1 MFPLAG
7 YFLSHWLYCGI
18 LFKHHEVK
26 TEKLLLSPMNVGGVK
41 RDYPKA
47 VDRYANFNIWEC
59 FALELWNVGICKLEI
74 EIFLCASN
82 YALVPSTLCQ
92 GKRKKITGGKMDYFY
107 GPGRNHLFVPGPVNI
122 PESVLRAMN
131 RNNEDYRSPAVPA
144 MTKTLLED
152 VKKIFKTT
160 SGTPFI
166 IPTTGTGAWESALTN
181 TLSPGDRTVSFLI
194 GQFSLLWIDQQKRLG
209 FNVDVVESDWGQG
222 ANLDILASKLAEDT
236 AHTIKAVCIVHN
248 ETATG
253 VTNNLAKVRKILDDY
268 RHPALFLVDGVSSI
282 CALDFRMDEW
292 GVDVALTG
300 SQKALSLPTG
310 MGIVCAS
317 PKALEASETAKS
329 FRVFFDWKDYLKFY
343 KLGTFWPYT
352 PSIQLLY
359 GLREA
364 LDLLFV
370 EGLDNVIARHARLGK
385 ATRLAV
391 EAWGLKNCTQKE
403 EWFSDT
409 VTAVLVPPY
418 IDSAEIVRRGW
429 KRYNLSLGLGLNKVA
444 GKVFRIGH
452 LGNLNELQ
460 LLGCL
465 AGVEMILKDVGYPV
479 KLGSGVAAACAF
491 LQNSTPLIASRI

>member
-1 MFPLAG
+1 
-7 YFLSHWLYCGI
+7 
-18 LFKHHEVK
+18 
-26 TEKLLLSPMNVGGVK
+26 
-41 RDYPKA
+41 
-47 VDRYANFNIWEC
+47 
-59 FALELWNVGICKLEI
+59 
-74 EIFLCASN
+74 
-82 YALVPSTLCQ
+82 
-92 GKRKKITGGKMDYFY
+92 MDNFY
-107 GPGRNHLFVPGPVNI
+107 GPGKNHLFVPGPVNI
-122 PESVLRAMN
+122 PEPVIRAMN
-131 RNNEDYRSPAVPA
+131 RNNEDYRSPAIPA

-160 SGTPFI
+160 TGTPFM

-181 TLSPGDRTVSFLI
+181 TLSPGDRIVSFLI
-194 GQFSLLWIDQQKRLG
+194 GQFSLLWIDQQQRLK
-209 FNVDVVESDWGQG
+209 FNVDVVESEWGQG
-222 ANLDILASKLAEDT
+222 ANLDVLAEKLAADRT
-236 AHTIKAVCIVHN
+236 HTIKAICIVHN

-253 VTNNLAKVRKILDDY
+253 VTNNLATVRKLLDHY
-268 RHPALFLVDGVSSI
+268 GHPALLLVDGVSSI

-310 MGIVCAS
+310 IGIVCAS
-317 PKALEASETAKS
+317 PKALEATKTAKS
-329 FRVFFDWKDYLKFY
+329 VRVFFDWNDYLKFY

-359 GLREA
+359 GLRAA
-364 LDLLFV
+364 LDLILRKD
-370 EGLDNVIARHARLGK
+370 L
-385 ATRLAV
+385 TMLAV

-418 IDSAEIVRRGW
+418 IDSSEIVKRAW

-479 KLGSGVAAACAF
+479 KLGSGVAAASAY
-491 LQNSTPLIASRI
+491 LQNNIPMIPSRI

>member
-1 MFPLAG
+1 
-7 YFLSHWLYCGI
+7 
-18 LFKHHEVK
+18 
-26 TEKLLLSPMNVGGVK
+26 
-41 RDYPKA
+41 
-47 VDRYANFNIWEC
+47 
-59 FALELWNVGICKLEI
+59 
-74 EIFLCASN
+74 
-82 YALVPSTLCQ
+82 
-92 GKRKKITGGKMDYFY
+92 MDYFY

-131 RNNEDYRSPAVPA
+131 RNNEDYRSPAIPA

-152 VKKIFKTT
+152 VKKIFKST

-317 PKALEASETAKS
+317 PKALVASETAKS
-329 FRVFFDWKDYLKFY
+329 VRVFFDWKDYLKFY

-364 LDLLFV
+364 LDLLFL
-370 EGLDNVIARHARLGK
+370 EGLDNVIARHARLGN

-452 LGNLNELQ
+452 LGNLNEPFELVILGMETALECSKTQTLRVIIAAEMLQ

-479 KLGSGVAAACAF
+479 KLGSGVAAACAY
-491 LQNSTPLIASRI
+491 LQNSTPLIASRM